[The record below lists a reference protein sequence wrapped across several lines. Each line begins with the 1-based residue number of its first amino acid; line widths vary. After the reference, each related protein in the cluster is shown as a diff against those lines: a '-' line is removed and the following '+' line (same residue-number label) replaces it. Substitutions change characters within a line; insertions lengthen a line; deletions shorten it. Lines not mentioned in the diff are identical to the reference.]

1 MLNFKN
7 INIISILVLAVL
19 IYLKIQNDSSVWW
32 IVGLVTFWLIL
43 TGVGSFHIR
52 WNYFLP
58 SKHKNT
64 TSKENVI
71 TLTFDDGPNAE
82 FTPKVLNLLKKHKA
96 KATFFLIGK
105 YIKKNP
111 EILKRILAEGH
122 VIGNHSYEHGN
133 NNGFLST
140 KNILVDLKKTNQLV
154 KELTGLELKLFRP
167 PFGVTNPNIAKA
179 VKILNIQSI
188 GWSIRSLD
196 TKAKDPQ
203 KVFRKIKN
211 NLNKGEV
218 ILLHD
223 TSELTLKVL
232 VQLLPLLEEKN
243 MKTLTIDKLFK
254 IKAYA

>member
-7 INIISILVLAVL
+7 VNIISTLVLVVL
-19 IYLKIQNDSSVWW
+19 IYLKIQNDSSIWW
-32 IVGLVTFWLIL
+32 IVGLVTLWLAL
-43 TGVGSFHIR
+43 TSIGSFHIR
-52 WNYFLP
+52 WNYFLS

-64 TSKENVI
+64 TIKKNAI
-71 TLTFDDGPNAE
+71 ALTFDDGPNTE
-82 FTPKVLNLLKKHKA
+82 FTPKVLDILKKHKA

-105 YIKKNP
+105 HIKKNP
-111 EILKRILAEGH
+111 ELVKRILTEGH

-140 KNILVDLKKTNQLV
+140 KNILSDLKKTNELV
-154 KELTGLELKLFRP
+154 KKITGLEVKLFRP

-179 VKILNIQSI
+179 VKIINMQSV

-196 TKAKDPQ
+196 TQAKDSE
-203 KVFRKIKN
+203 KVFQKIKN
-211 NLNKGEV
+211 RLNKGDV

-223 TSELTLKVL
+223 TSELTLEVL
-232 VQLLPLLEEKN
+232 VQLLPFLEEKKTN
-243 MKTLTIDKLFK
+243 TLTIDRLFK